1 MNNNLVELFL
11 NNKFCQTCKQ
21 VKEISEFKNKSTCK
35 DCHIIKRK
43 EQNKKYYQHKSVECP
58 QIYGLKIK

>member
-1 MNNNLVELFL
+1 MNNNLIELFL
-11 NNKFCQTCKQ
+11 NNKLCQTCNQ
-21 VKEISEFKNKSTCK
+21 VKEINQFKNKSTCK

-43 EQNKKYYQHKSVECP
+43 DQNKKYYQHKSVECP